1 MDSCLMELKSVRQS
15 NAGGTPWGKRWRG
28 EEQGHLYDPNTEE
41 ILAQGK
47 LGRVPAE
54 ALHGS
59 GMNPSYLLILL
70 IMSLVYISCLSVLC
84 FFHFSPHCYIES
96 LVKHSVAFRGNGGGA
111 SMHLSVHLSCWLSL
125 SVTVI
130 ASLKVK
136 SRFSAHLLHV
146 SICLNRLMHLLGGSY
161 MKGETTVS
169 EALLKLQSTA

>member
-1 MDSCLMELKSVRQS
+1 MELKSVRQS

-96 LVKHSVAFRGNGGGA
+96 LVKHSVAFRGNGGGRVHA
-111 SMHLSVHLSCWLSL
+111 FVCPSVML
-125 SVTVI
+125 T
-130 ASLKVK
+130 
-136 SRFSAHLLHV
+136 V
-146 SICLNRLMHLLGGSY
+146 SICHCYCL
-161 MKGETTVS
+161 
-169 EALLKLQSTA
+169 AQSKITF